1 MQCSR
6 RELGMLLPALAT
18 ASAAAQKQEP
28 ALASRTYVFE
38 DLPVQQNG
46 PNRSRA
52 ILDGQ
57 THTGYPIE
65 MHATELAPG
74 LPSHASH
81 HHLDDELI
89 MVRAGTVE
97 FTIAGRSTTLSPGSV
112 VYVSSNEEHSLRNAG
127 TTRAHYFVVA
137 LGPKS

>member
-18 ASAAAQKQEP
+18 ASAAAQRP
-28 ALASRTYVFE
+28 MLASKTYMFE
-38 DLPVQQNG
+38 DLPVKENG

-81 HHLDDELI
+81 HHLHDELI
-89 MVRAGTVE
+89 MVHAGTVE

-112 VYVSSNEEHSLRNAG
+112 VYVSSNEEHGLRNAG
-127 TTRAHYFVVA
+127 ATRAHYFVVA

>member
-18 ASAAAQKQEP
+18 ASAAAQKP

-38 DLPVQQNG
+38 DLPVKENG
-46 PNRSRA
+46 PTRSRA

-65 MHATELAPG
+65 VHATELAPG
-74 LPSHASH
+74 LSSHASH

-127 TTRAHYFVVA
+127 TTPAHYFVIA